1 MSNISQIFKEFLRWL
16 PNWQI
21 GIVMA
26 VLLVLAIMR
35 QIKIML
41 FVGFIIA
48 FIWGVTFFRLNEDM
62 LVQLGGVYFGVFV
75 ATGIFIIIGMAYIF
89 FLRTR

>member
-21 GIVMA
+21 GVVMA
-26 VLLVLAIMR
+26 VLLVLAVMR
-35 QIKIML
+35 QIRIML

-62 LVQLGGVYFGVFV
+62 LAQLGGIYFGAFV
-75 ATGIFIIIGMAYIF
+75 AAGIFIILGMAYIF

>member
-1 MSNISQIFKEFLRWL
+1 MSNISQIFKEFLKWL

-21 GIVMA
+21 GVVMA

-48 FIWGVTFFRLNEDM
+48 FIWGVTFFKLNEAM
-62 LVQLGGVYFGVFV
+62 LAQLGGVYFGAFV
-75 ATGIFIIIGMAYIF
+75 ATGIFIILGMAYVF
-89 FLRTR
+89 FLRTH

>member
-1 MSNISQIFKEFLRWL
+1 MSNISQIFKEFLKWL

-26 VLLVLAIMR
+26 VLLVLAVMR
-35 QIKIML
+35 QIRIML

-62 LVQLGGVYFGVFV
+62 LAQLGGVYFGVFV
-75 ATGIFIIIGMAYIF
+75 ATGVFIILGMAYIF

>member
-1 MSNISQIFKEFLRWL
+1 MANISQIFKEFLEWL
-16 PNWQI
+16 PNWQV

-26 VLLVLAIMR
+26 VLLVLAVMR

-62 LVQLGGVYFGVFV
+62 LAQLGGLYFGAFV